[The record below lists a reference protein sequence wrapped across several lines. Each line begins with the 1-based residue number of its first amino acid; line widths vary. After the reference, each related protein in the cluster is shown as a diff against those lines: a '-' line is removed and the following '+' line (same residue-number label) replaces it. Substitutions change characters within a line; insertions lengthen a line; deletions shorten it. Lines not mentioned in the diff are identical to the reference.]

1 MPFLQRM
8 LDLIHRPT
16 GVEAELLARRPGHRR
31 FLTIVQL
38 QRVDPAAPEHAAR
51 PRTYEYSV
59 HEVDAARTDEDV
71 QAEDGHDRE
80 GRCVDTREELESMNR
95 RGE

>member
-31 FLTIVQL
+31 FITIVQL
-38 QRVDPAAPEHAAR
+38 QRVDPAAPEHAA
-51 PRTYEYSV
+51 
-59 HEVDAARTDEDV
+59 
-71 QAEDGHDRE
+71 
-80 GRCVDTREELESMNR
+80 
-95 RGE
+95 